1 MSIKNSPYRLL
12 VAGLALL
19 PALAGCSQSVD
30 EGDDKWTEGGQ
41 SVEVGYAGFSQ
52 VVRFDD
58 VETVELGPNK
68 PVVYVDE
75 LVAGS
80 GLVVDADGLW
90 IDFVGADG
98 FSPIGSCEPDMAPAR
113 TDVID
118 RGTIERG
125 TRNLEWEPELDFE
138 GCMFVKDVALIR
150 LADARDELAGDDPDP
165 DLDPDPAQELGEVE
179 VLYGDQT
186 VVVAAGGL
194 AAGELDGERVVLL
207 ETILAASELGLDPAT
222 VSMDFEG
229 SDGYR
234 PTAANRCTD
243 YLPVDGALAGR
254 CGLVV
259 DTSQLTFDPQLDV
272 GGCARVKAV
281 VKIYL
286 ADL

>member
-1 MSIKNSPYRLL
+1 MTPKYSYFRFL
-12 VAGLALL
+12 VGGLALL
-19 PALAGCSQSVD
+19 LATAGCSQSVD

-41 SVEVGYAGFSQ
+41 SVEVSYGDFSQ
-52 VVRFDD
+52 VVHFDD
-58 VETVELGPNK
+58 VNTVELGPNK

-80 GLVVDADGLW
+80 GLVVDAGGLW

-98 FSPIGSCEPDMAPAR
+98 FSPIGTCEPDMAPAQ

-125 TRNLEWEPELDFE
+125 TRNLEWEPELEFE
-138 GCMFVKDVALIR
+138 RCMFVKDVASIR
-150 LADARDELAGDDPDP
+150 LADTREELLGEDPDP
-165 DLDPDPAQELGEVE
+165 DPDPAQELGEVE
-179 VLYGDQT
+179 VHYGDQA
-186 VVVAAGGL
+186 VVVDAGGL
-194 AAGELDGERVVLL
+194 AAAELDGEQVVLL
-207 ETILAASELGLDPAT
+207 ETILAASELGLDPNAI
-222 VSMDFEG
+222 SMDFEG

-259 DTSQLTFDPQLDV
+259 DTSQLTFDPELDI

-281 VKIYL
+281 VKVYL